1 MMRSS
6 SATPLAT
13 PLATSPSA
21 TPVRRRALLV
31 GLAAVAGAELAGRV
45 ARADEPER
53 HPVVGAQL
61 DALFREVAQA
71 RRGVRSFSGP
81 FTQTRKLGLMKA
93 KVTSQGRVTLVLPDR
108 LRWELLPPD
117 EVIYWVTPEGLAYR
131 NRSSQGAVGTSDARA
146 LSEGLEDL
154 RAMLGGELA
163 GLRKRYDVSA
173 FTRGDEAVFEA
184 RARASA
190 APAHDPR
197 GVRGLA
203 SFSFGVGK
211 DRARPT
217 FASLVERNGDR
228 SDIRFGELR
237 LNVPV
242 EPRTMHL

>member
-1 MMRSS
+1 MRPS
-6 SATPLAT
+6 P
-13 PLATSPSA
+13 ATSPAIPAAAS
-21 TPVRRRALLV
+21 PVGRRHLLT
-31 GLAAVAGAELAGRV
+31 GLAAVAGAQLAGRV

-53 HPVVGAQL
+53 HAVVGAQL

-93 KVTSQGRVTLVLPDR
+93 KITSQGRVTLVLPDR

-163 GLRKRYDVSA
+163 GLRKRYEVSA

-184 RARASA
+184 RARATS
-190 APAHDPR
+190 AHDPR
-197 GVRGLA
+197 GARGLA

>member
-1 MMRSS
+1 MTPELPAMTPDSPDS
-6 SATPLAT
+6 PDSATAGRL
-13 PLATSPSA
+13 
-21 TPVRRRALLV
+21 RRRDLFA
-31 GLAAVAGAELAGRV
+31 GLAGVTCASVVGR
-45 ARADEPER
+45 AHADEAER
-53 HPVVGAQL
+53 RPVVGAQL
-61 DALFREVAQA
+61 EALFREIAQA

-131 NRSSQGAVGTSDARA
+131 NRSSQGAVGTSDARS

-154 RAMLGGELA
+154 RAMLGGELG
-163 GLRKRYDVSA
+163 GLRKRYDLSA
-173 FTRGDEAVFEA
+173 FMRGDDAVFEA
-184 RARASA
+184 VARAST
-190 APAHDPR
+190 PGHDPR
-197 GVRGLA
+197 ARGLA
-203 SFSFGVGK
+203 SFSFGIGK
-211 DRARPT
+211 DRARPA

>member
-1 MMRSS
+1 MR
-6 SATPLAT
+6 P
-13 PLATSPSA
+13 SPAPPFAS
-21 TPVRRRALLV
+21 VRRRELLV
-31 GLAAVAGAELAGRV
+31 GLAAVAGAELAARV

-61 DALFREVAQA
+61 EALFREVAQA
-71 RRGVRSFSGP
+71 RRGVRTFSGP

-117 EVIYWVTPEGLAYR
+117 EVTYWVTPEGLAYR

-163 GLRKRYDVSA
+163 GLRKRYEVSA
-173 FTRGDEAVFEA
+173 FTRGDEVVFEA
-184 RARASA
+184 RARPS
-190 APAHDPR
+190 PSSRDP
-197 GVRGLA
+197 RGLA

>member
-1 MMRSS
+1 MRPSS
-6 SATPLAT
+6 GTPRFPAPPTAALAT
-13 PLATSPSA
+13 
-21 TPVRRRALLV
+21 VRRRELLV
-31 GLAAVAGAELAGRV
+31 GIAAVASAELAGRG
-45 ARADEPER
+45 ARADEAER

-61 DALFREVAQA
+61 EALFREVAQA
-71 RRGVRSFSGP
+71 RRGVRTFSGP

-117 EVIYWVTPEGLAYR
+117 EVTYWVTPEGLAYR

-163 GLRKRYDVSA
+163 GLRKRYEVSA
-173 FTRGDEAVFEA
+173 YTRGDDAVFEA
-184 RARASA
+184 RARTS
-190 APAHDPR
+190 PSSSPSP
-197 GVRGLA
+197 RGLA

>member
-1 MMRSS
+1 MRPAP
-6 SATPLAT
+6 ATPRFPAPPAPLAT
-13 PLATSPSA
+13 
-21 TPVRRRALLV
+21 VRRRELLV
-31 GLAAVAGAELAGRV
+31 GVAALAGAELAARG
-45 ARADEPER
+45 ARADEPDR
-53 HPVVGAQL
+53 HAVVGAQL
-61 DALFREVAQA
+61 EALFREVAQA
-71 RRGVRSFSGP
+71 RRGVRTFSGP

-131 NRSSQGAVGTSDARA
+131 NRSSQGAVATSDARA

-163 GLRKRYDVSA
+163 GLRKRYEVSA
-173 FTRGDEAVFEA
+173 FTRGDDAVFEA
-184 RARASA
+184 RART
-190 APAHDPR
+190 APSSPSQRAQ
-197 GVRGLA
+197 RGLA